1 MVENPNFKRASP
13 TMATTESRPQ
23 PGLEVRQYRLALAVA
38 DANWFSTE
46 NLFREV
52 QQAEVAT
59 LLLKCQDYRNAW
71 NRGLRPWT
79 WNTPLVERG
88 PNLWQRELVLP
99 TGWMKSFPNLG
110 MRPIRRATQRW
121 RRSHAPNA
129 RLALVMTY
137 PHYLY
142 LSGLLRPDLQV
153 YFNLDDYS
161 LYWPG
166 HAEEIRRLERKAAL
180 ESDLT
185 VCVSRLRAE
194 ELKAAVPEAAAKIRH
209 LPHGA
214 PTASLAEH
222 PWEQPAPPPADIASL
237 PRPLLG
243 FIGTM
248 EDRLDWKLLTRL
260 SEALPEASIVLIGR
274 TSAQGTDAWQADY
287 QRCLARPNVHALG
300 WRNQESIHLYNRAFD
315 VCLIPYLT
323 GHPFNIACCPT
334 KILDYMVTGRPIV
347 STALPECQL
356 YPHLLEVAADTDGFI
371 AAVRSIVEAGSNDGR
386 AALRFDW
393 ARTNTCRH
401 VVDRLIEWLPA

>member
-1 MVENPNFKRASP
+1 
-13 TMATTESRPQ
+13 MATTDRQ
-23 PGLEVRQYRLALAVA
+23 LRPGLDANQYRLALAVA

-52 QQAEVAT
+52 EQAGVAT
-59 LLLKCQDYRNAW
+59 LLLKCHDYRNAW
-71 NRGLRPWT
+71 NRGLRPWN
-79 WNTPLVERG
+79 WNAPVIERG
-88 PNLWQRELVLP
+88 PRLWQRELVLP
-99 TGWMKSFPNLG
+99 SGWMKKFPSLG
-110 MRPIRRATQRW
+110 MRPIGRATRRWHQR
-121 RRSHAPNA
+121 HAPDA

-142 LSGLLRPDLQV
+142 LSASLRPDLQV

-161 LYWPG
+161 LYWPK
-166 HAEEIRRLERKAAL
+166 HADQIRTLERKAVR

-185 VCVSRLRAE
+185 ICVSRVRAE

-222 PWEQPAPPPADIASL
+222 AWKVPAPAPADIASL

-243 FIGTM
+243 FVGTM
-248 EDRLDWKLLTRL
+248 EDRLDWKLLTQL
-260 SEALPEASIVLIGR
+260 SEAMPEASIVLIGR
-274 TSAQGTDAWQADY
+274 TSVQGTDAWQADY

-300 WRNQESIHLYNRAFD
+300 WRAQESIHLYNRAFD
-315 VCLIPYLT
+315 VCLIPYQT
-323 GHPFNIACCPT
+323 DHPFNIACSPT

-356 YPHLLEVAADTDGFI
+356 YPHLLEVAADPDGFI
-371 AAVRSIVEAGSNDGR
+371 ASVRAIVAANSDDGR

-401 VVDRLIEWLPA
+401 VVDRLIDWLPA

>member
-1 MVENPNFKRASP
+1 
-13 TMATTESRPQ
+13 MATTDLRLPNA
-23 PGLEVRQYRLALAVA
+23 LDVTRNRLALAVA
-38 DANWFSTE
+38 DVNWYSTA

-52 QQAEVAT
+52 EREGVAT
-59 LLLKCQDYRNAW
+59 LLLKCHDYRNAW
-71 NRGLRPWT
+71 NRGLRPWRWHST
-79 WNTPLVERG
+79 LQACG
-88 PNLWQRELVLP
+88 PNLWERELVLP
-99 TGWMKSFPNLG
+99 TGWMKKFPTLG

-121 RRSHAPNA
+121 QQRYAPDA

-142 LSGLLRPDLQV
+142 LSALLRPDLQV
-153 YFNLDDYS
+153 YYNLDDYS

-166 HAEEIRRLERKAAL
+166 HADQIRILERRAAL

-185 VCVSRLRAE
+185 ICVSRVRAE
-194 ELKAAVPEAAAKIRH
+194 ELRAAVPEAAAKIRH

-222 PWEQPAPPPADIASL
+222 AWEQAAPAPDDIASL

-243 FIGTM
+243 FIGSL

-260 SEALPEASIVLIGR
+260 SEALPEASIILIGR
-274 TSAQGTDAWQADY
+274 PSPQGSDGWQADY
-287 QRCLARPNVHALG
+287 RACLARPNVHALG
-300 WRNQESIHLYNRAFD
+300 WRPQESIHLYNRAFD
-315 VCLIPYLT
+315 VCLIPYQT
-323 GHPFNIACCPT
+323 DHPFNIACCPT

-356 YPHLLEVAADTDGFI
+356 YPHLLEVATDPDAFI
-371 AAVRSIVEAGSNDGR
+371 AAVRAIVAANSNDGR
-386 AALRFDW
+386 ASLRFDW

-401 VVDRLIEWLPA
+401 VVDRLIDWLPT